1 METSKTLRGIFF
13 LSYVTLC
20 FQKSLTLFQQ
30 YFSHIMAVSF
40 IGRENHRQVASCEIL
55 IKDKWRKINRKESN
69 NILIKQT

>member
-1 METSKTLRGIFF
+1 
-13 LSYVTLC
+13 
-20 FQKSLTLFQQ
+20 
-30 YFSHIMAVSF
+30 MAVSF